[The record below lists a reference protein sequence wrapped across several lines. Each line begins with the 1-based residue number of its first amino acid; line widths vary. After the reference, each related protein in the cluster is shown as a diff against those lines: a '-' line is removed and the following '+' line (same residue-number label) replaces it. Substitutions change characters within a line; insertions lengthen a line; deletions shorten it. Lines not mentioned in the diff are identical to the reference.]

1 VPVSEAPP
9 VHHLH
14 GEEEVDGDVE
24 WISHDLIVHN
34 EHRLPRRCRMYI
46 YIYIY
51 TYVQYI
57 CICMVLV
64 HACSPSLWQEVR
76 QGRAGQGKVRSD
88 QVRYYMYVSKAGGEK
103 SSRSGLGGGR
113 TGHLPL
119 VDVDQVGRKDAAPDA
134 LDTAAPTT
142 QTNKQTN
149 KHTSKNSEEFRVR

>member
-1 VPVSEAPP
+1 LSTTSIDY
-9 VHHLH
+9 H
-14 GEEEVDGDVE
+14 DGV
-24 WISHDLIVHN
+24 V
-34 EHRLPRRCRMYI
+34 CI

-149 KHTSKNSEEFRVR
+149 KQTHKQELRRVSCEVRCKRERRRE